1 VELRQL
7 RYFAAVARHRHFT
20 QAAAELHVAQPALS
34 QQIRRLERELGLELL
49 TRSTRRVALTEAGEL
64 LLPRARRVL
73 AEVDD
78 ALAELE
84 DLAGL
89 VRGRVAVGTIPL
101 AQLDLPG
108 LLADFRAQ
116 HDGVSVFMREET
128 LWAMLDML
136 RADELDAGFAFV
148 DEEGAGPDLTALR
161 LFDDELVAVTAP
173 DHRLAGRRRVPLT
186 ALAGEPFIGF
196 RRSDESVL
204 RATTEAALRD
214 AGVDFETPFQSIEL
228 ETMRKLAARGLGVT
242 IMPRGYLAGEGPR
255 VAVLSLT
262 PALTLPVSLV
272 WRTRRRL
279 PPAAEAF
286 IGFARERL
294 ADG

>member
-1 VELRQL
+1 MELRQL

-34 QQIRRLERELGLELL
+34 QQIRRLERELGLDLL

-84 DLAGL
+84 QLAGL
-89 VRGRVAVGTIPL
+89 VRGRVGVGTIPL

-116 HDGVSVFMREET
+116 HAGVSVFMREET
-128 LWAMLDML
+128 LGAMLDML

-148 DEEGAGPDLTALR
+148 DEDGAGPDLTALR

-173 DHRLAGRRRVPLT
+173 DHALAGRGRVPLT
-186 ALAGEPFIGF
+186 ALAGEPFIAF
-196 RRSDESVL
+196 RDASVL
-204 RATTEAALRD
+204 RATTENALRE
-214 AGVDFETPFQSIEL
+214 AGVPFETPFQSIEL

-255 VAVLSLT
+255 VATLSLE
-262 PALTLPVSLV
+262 PPLTLPVSLV

-279 PPAAEAF
+279 PPAAAAF
-286 IGFARERL
+286 LDFARERL
-294 ADG
+294 VDA